1 MTKAFEESLTLFK
14 DKISDCIK
22 SKKSISITT
31 HIDCDGLTS
40 GSIIAKAL
48 IREGARCTLRTS
60 KEFSKDVVNS
70 FKTDSRDF
78 HIITD
83 LGRRFWKRAKSNIR
97 GRLGNF
103 RPSPN
108 LRRRERQS
116 KYHKFMEIWN

>member
-22 SKKSISITT
+22 SNKSISVTT
-31 HIDCDGLTS
+31 HMDCDGLTS

-48 IREGARCTLRTS
+48 IREGARCTIRTS
-60 KEFSKDVVNS
+60 KEFSKNLIDS

-83 LGRRFWKRAKSNIR
+83 LGGGFGKDLNQTL
-97 GRLGNF
+97 GR
-103 RPSPN
+103 
-108 LRRRERQS
+108 
-116 KYHKFMEIWN
+116 

>member
-48 IREGARCTLRTS
+48 IREGAKCT
-60 KEFSKDVVNS
+60 V
-70 FKTDSRDF
+70 
-78 HIITD
+78 
-83 LGRRFWKRAKSNIR
+83 
-97 GRLGNF
+97 
-103 RPSPN
+103 
-108 LRRRERQS
+108 
-116 KYHKFMEIWN
+116 